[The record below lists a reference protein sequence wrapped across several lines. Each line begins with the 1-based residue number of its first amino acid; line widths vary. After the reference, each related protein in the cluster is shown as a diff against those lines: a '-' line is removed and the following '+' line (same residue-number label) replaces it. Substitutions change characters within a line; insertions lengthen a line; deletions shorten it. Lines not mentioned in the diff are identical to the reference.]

1 MAKIICVLY
10 DDPIAGYPKSCARDD
25 VAQPEHYP
33 DGQTLPTPKGI
44 DFESG
49 TLLGSVSR
57 ELGVRKFLELNSH
70 QLVVTSSKDGAD
82 SVLDRELHDAEIVIS
97 QECLPVYMIAERIA
111 KASKLKT
118 IVTAG
123 IGSDH
128 IDLEAA
134 NTRNITVAEVIYSN
148 SNSNSV
154 AEHVIMIMIIL
165 SQVRNYVPSC
175 NWVDRGGW
183 NIAY

>member
-10 DDPIAGYPKSCARDD
+10 DDPIAGYPKSYARDD
-25 VAQPEHYP
+25 VAQPEHS

-49 TLLGSVSR
+49 TILGSVSR

-154 AEHVIMIMIIL
+154 AEHVIMIIL
-165 SQVRNYVPSC
+165 SQVRNYVPSS